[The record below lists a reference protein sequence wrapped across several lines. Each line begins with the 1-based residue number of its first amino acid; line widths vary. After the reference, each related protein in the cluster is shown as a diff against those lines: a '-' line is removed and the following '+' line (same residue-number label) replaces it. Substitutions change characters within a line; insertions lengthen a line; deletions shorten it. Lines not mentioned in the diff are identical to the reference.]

1 MSRCSYCNY
10 ELPGDETLCRS
21 CFDAR
26 YFTVNQP
33 KSTVAQRVARF
44 ARVAPVSCALITVN
58 VTVFAAFVLATGSLL
73 EPTQQELIRW
83 GADYGPLTTS
93 GQWWRLLTS
102 TFLHG
107 GVIHLIFN
115 MQCLRLLGPIAERA
129 FGRPAFL
136 LGYLGTALC
145 ASLASQ
151 FSHPNEVC
159 IGASGAIFGIAGL
172 LVTPIAFKRLS
183 LSAKQLANP
192 LKSLLAFAGFNLVFG
207 AIVPGIDNA
216 AHLGGFVS
224 GLIVGIVFAL
234 RHRTVDMETE
244 AVPKDITEQP
254 ASS

>member
-1 MSRCSYCNY
+1 
-10 ELPGDETLCRS
+10 
-21 CFDAR
+21 
-26 YFTVNQP
+26 
-33 KSTVAQRVARF
+33 VA
-44 ARVAPVSCALITVN
+44 
-58 VTVFAAFVLATGSLL
+58 VFAAFVLATGSFF

-115 MQCLRLLGPIAERA
+115 MQCLQFLGPIAERA
-129 FGRPAFL
+129 FGRAAFL
-136 LGYLGTALC
+136 LGYLGTAIC

-151 FSHPNEVC
+151 FFHPNQVC
-159 IGASGAIFGIAGL
+159 VGASGTIFGIAGL
-172 LVTPIAFKRLS
+172 LITPIAFKRLS

-192 LKSLLAFAGFNLVFG
+192 LKSLLAFAGFNLAFG

-216 AHLGGFVS
+216 AHIGGFIS
-224 GLIVGIVFAL
+224 GLTVGIVFAL
-234 RHRTVDMETE
+234 RHRKVDMERE
-244 AVPKDITEQP
+244 AAPKDIAEQP